1 MNLEKTVVRCS
12 DQALAP
18 KCAVALPALPLIM
31 LILAAWLI
39 VCPTMRAQVP
49 LDQLAK
55 PPSDA
60 QAFTILSTSGTNGK
74 AFIWTTNDGS
84 RISRESILLRGQVLE
99 LDQKVAF
106 GSDGVPSALVV
117 RGFTPQGDAAET
129 FQVSGGKATWKS
141 PVDSGGGSYTS
152 PAFYVAEG
160 GTLSGGTQLLIEA
173 LLASPDKSLPL
184 LPGGRA
190 RAERLT
196 DAVVGQREAKKTVT
210 AWAITGLS
218 PSPFPVWTTA
228 DGKFF
233 GFVGGL
239 AILPVGYEG
248 DLLAMDKAQD
258 DALAARSPALLK
270 RLLKIPP
277 GPVAFT
283 HVREWKSDGEIDK

>member
-106 GSDGVPSALVV
+106 GSDGVPSELVV

-228 DGKFF
+228 DGKFSAS
-233 GFVGGL
+233 L
-239 AILPVGYEG
+239 AVW
-248 DLLAMDKAQD
+248 
-258 DALAARSPALLK
+258 RSFP
-270 RLLKIPP
+270 
-277 GPVAFT
+277 
-283 HVREWKSDGEIDK
+283 